1 MAGAKASKAHV
12 YYRQAVLLAGFVPLF
27 VLTLSGV
34 ANFDDWR
41 GVLFFLALIIAAEC
55 VYIPLPNCMLTVG
68 FSIELPAFIMFG
80 SVTAAWLSVL
90 SYVVG
95 NAVRRQRLH
104 VILFNGAQ
112 YALSCLGGGLAYR
125 LVGGTPRPDEAGR
138 LVYSNALGVIAFI
151 IAYFLI
157 NHLLVQ
163 ALVLL
168 RKTGTLRPRDL
179 FAAMAEPMRWD
190 LFTCPLTI
198 PLGLMLAW
206 LYSGRGALTAGLVI
220 VPVLAVG
227 YIFRLHFSL
236 AHANRELTTLYEV
249 AQKVSSVLDLEKLFD
264 IVADAIR
271 QVTAFDICAL
281 YLWDEM
287 KQELSLGMI
296 KHPTPGVFEG
306 FSIKLGDGIIGA
318 VARNRS
324 AEVIDDASADP
335 RFFTR
340 SGDSYPPRSMM
351 VVPLIV
357 EDQLVGALSVGSL
370 QAGIFT
376 REHLRLLTIL
386 ASQAAVAVENAIL
399 YRRTE
404 QLAITD
410 PMTSLYNYRYFYVRL
425 GDELKRARVQDS
437 SVSLVYI
444 DLDNFKQYNDTFGH
458 PTGDRILREFAAIL
472 RASVRDV
479 DTPVRYAGD
488 EFVILLANT
497 DVDEARQVAERIRR
511 SVESH
516 MFLRDEAPGE
526 IKLTI
531 SAGVAA
537 YPRNAKTESELI
549 YLADQAMYCG
559 KRQGLNRVYAY
570 GGEGEGGG
578 AG

>member
-1 MAGAKASKAHV
+1 MAGAKSSNAHV
-12 YYRQAVLLAGFVPLF
+12 YYRQTVLLAGFVPLI
-27 VLTLSGV
+27 VMTLSGM
-34 ANFDDWR
+34 AGLEDWR
-41 GVLFFLALIIAAEC
+41 GILFFLALIIAAEC
-55 VYIPLPNCMLTVG
+55 VYIPLPNCNLTVG
-68 FSIELPAFIMFG
+68 FSIVLPAFIIYG
-80 SVTAAWLSVL
+80 SVTVAWLSVIA
-90 SYVVG
+90 YIVG
-95 NAVRRQRLH
+95 NAVRRQKLN

-125 LVGGTPRPDEAGR
+125 AVGGTANPTEVGH
-138 LVYSNALGVIAFI
+138 LVYSSVPGVIAFI

-157 NHLLVQ
+157 NHVLVQ
-163 ALVLL
+163 LLVLL
-168 RKTGTLRPRDL
+168 RKTGTLRLREL
-179 FAAMAEPMRWD
+179 VTSIAEPMRWD

-206 LYSGRGALTAGLVI
+206 LYAGRGALAAALVI

-236 AHANRELTTLYEV
+236 AQANRELTTLYEV
-249 AQKVSSVLDLEKLFD
+249 AQKVSSVLDLERLFD
-264 IVADAIR
+264 LVADAIR
-271 QVTAFDICAL
+271 QVTAFDICTL

-306 FSIKLGDGIIGA
+306 ASIKLGDGIVGF
-318 VARNRS
+318 VARSRS
-324 AEVIDDASADP
+324 AEVIDDASTDP
-335 RFFTR
+335 RFISH
-340 SGDSYPPRSMM
+340 SGDTYPPRSTM

-357 EDQLVGALSVGSL
+357 EDELVGALSVASL
-370 QAGIFT
+370 QAGMFT

-410 PMTSLYNYRYFYVRL
+410 PMTGLYNYRYFYVKL
-425 GDELKRARVQDS
+425 GDELKRARMHGS

-458 PTGDRILREFAAIL
+458 PTGDRILREFAAIV
-472 RASVRDV
+472 RGNIRDV

-488 EFVILLANT
+488 EFVVLLAGT
-497 DVDEARQVAERIRR
+497 DLEEARNVAERIRR
-511 SVESH
+511 SVEGH
-516 MFLRDEAPGE
+516 VFLRDEAPGE
-526 IKLTI
+526 IRLTI

-549 YLADQAMYCG
+549 YLSDQAMYCG

-570 GGEGEGGG
+570 SDGGEGG
-578 AG
+578 AAQ